1 MATVDE
7 ILVAVEELATINDSL
22 DLLFARLQE
31 LIEQGAQGPDAE
43 KLQQA
48 LDIINEQKER
58 TKAAILAN
66 TR

>member
-1 MATVDE
+1 VATVDE